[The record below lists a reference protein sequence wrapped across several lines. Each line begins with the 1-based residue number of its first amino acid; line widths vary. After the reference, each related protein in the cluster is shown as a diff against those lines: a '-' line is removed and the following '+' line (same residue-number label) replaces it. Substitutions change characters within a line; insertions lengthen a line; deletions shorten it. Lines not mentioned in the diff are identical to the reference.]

1 MSKRAKTN
9 RICTY
14 TGFEDQEDE
23 FADLRTVSLLKHA
36 SRVNRNDRVRN
47 SARRDSDNRENGSGR
62 EKNLRRSERI

>member
-1 MSKRAKTN
+1 MSKRAKMN

-36 SRVNRNDRVRN
+36 SRVNRNERVRT
-47 SARRDSDNRENGSGR
+47 SARRDSDNRENGTGR
-62 EKNLRRSERI
+62 EKNLRRGERI

>member
-23 FADLRTVSLLKHA
+23 VADLRTVSLLKHA
-36 SRVNRNDRVRN
+36 SRVNRNDRVRT
-47 SARRDSDNRENGSGR
+47 SVRRDSDKWENGTGR

>member
-36 SRVNRNDRVRN
+36 SRVNRNERVRN
-47 SARRDSDNRENGSGR
+47 SVRRDGEKRENGACR
-62 EKNLRRSERI
+62 EKNLHRSERI

>member
-36 SRVNRNDRVRN
+36 SRVNRNERVRN
-47 SARRDSDNRENGSGR
+47 SVRRDGEKRENGTGR